1 MMDIRNLEQ
10 EDYLKKDDEIIPR
23 NHRMFRI
30 SPPPEALPF
39 NEYIIRYHQTGDDA
53 YFLAFLHYHEN
64 SLNIK
69 ANEYARNY
77 AMAEHWLDIKITI
90 VEALLVAAQKYD
102 ASQGK
107 DFLAVAESD
116 IRNSIHT
123 YVRTMR
129 TGFTLNNP
137 NEDELV
143 RAAMRKFHEH
153 KSKTD
158 DDTIAAIAA
167 EIDRSPGYTRKLI
180 QDASLN
186 ENMAAAVRLDED
198 GNEEELSQ
206 YAPDGTSDPARLF
219 FLMQQKEQLYEAF
232 YSLTLREQEIIS
244 DHIGFC
250 PECWTHRLRKDGT
263 ILKRDFNYIGLT
275 HEIQEK
281 AAERAYHSAL
291 DKMYQKIV
299 KYGNA

>member
-1 MMDIRNLEQ
+1 MDIRNLEQ
-10 EDYLKKDDEIIPR
+10 EDYLKKDDELIPS

-30 SPPPEALPF
+30 SPPPEALHF
-39 NEYIIRYHQTGDDA
+39 NEYIIRYQQTGDDA
-53 YFLAFLHYHEN
+53 YFLAFLHYYE
-64 SLNIK
+64 STLTIR

-77 AMAEHWLDIKITI
+77 AMIEHWLDIKITI
-90 VEALLVAAQKYD
+90 VEALLFAAQKYD

-116 IRNSIHT
+116 IRDSIHT

-129 TGFTLNNP
+129 TGFTLSNP
-137 NEDELV
+137 NEDNLV
-143 RAAMRKFHEH
+143 RTAMRKFHEC
-153 KSKTD
+153 KNQTD
-158 DDTIAAIAA
+158 DAAISVIAA

-180 QDASLN
+180 RDASLN
-186 ENMAAAVRLDED
+186 ENIAAAVRLDED

-206 YAPDGTSDPARLF
+206 YAPDGTSDPEKLF

-244 DHIGFC
+244 DHLGFC
-250 PECWTHRLRKDGT
+250 LECWTHRLRQDGT
-263 ILKRDFNYIGLT
+263 ILKRDFNYIGLS

-281 AAERAYHSAL
+281 AAERAYHNAL
-291 DKMYQKIV
+291 DKLRKVLQT
-299 KYGNA
+299 